1 MRVGIIRALT
11 TTDRRLLNSHGKL
24 LRETFGFDV
33 TTRCIPDQP
42 SGVHDAESLQRAV
55 PKVVELALDMAPDVD
70 ALVISCAADPGL
82 PEVRALLDIPVIGAG
97 SAAAAAALAF
107 GGRVGVL
114 GLKHSVPGPISDA
127 LGERMLLIEGGP
139 ESVETPDAFLLPT
152 GIFDALAAA
161 HMLADAGA
169 DVILEASAGLTSI
182 GMTDVLRRRLGI
194 PVIDPVTAAG
204 SVLISAVAA
213 RELQAV

>member
-213 RELQAV
+213 RGLQAV